1 MRSSVCAFAS
11 STAAM
16 RETVV
21 WCACF
26 LDGLF
31 LRRALTKR
39 CSSHSVLRSSAL
51 MSTSISS
58 VPLPSEGMFSR
69 MMDTTRP
76 RLSLLSLLMPAESCV
91 FSSYV
96 MSRDRSI
103 GASLASTIA
112 RFGGLGRLLPRPPP
126 PPPPRL
132 RPPPPRLA
140 TTTSGRATTSA
151 TETTRGSQP
160 RTRTP
165 KTRASSTSS
174 PWVSLSARARSSR
187 TGSPAR
193 PSTCSSSTR
202 GCLSRSRRPGC
213 CLARCCCRRCT
224 AAPSQRRWPTSA
236 ARWAACSRRSPRR
249 CLTGPTSSI
258 GATATVTTAPLTIT
272 TRRLSPRRSRRPWGA
287 ARCRPPRTSLFRCSS
302 TSRCRP
308 RGAGTARRRG
318 RHPRRRMLI
327 RRSWPR
333 RRRRRRRSV
342 QPVRRRGARPW
353 RVRCP

>member
-1 MRSSVCAFAS
+1 MASCRGPTRRASRGQAAASRRSATLTATRRRPSSRAKPRHRSVSPGRRSSAS
-11 STAAM
+11 STGSSSSSSSRRRRRRRRSCRGWAAAPA
-16 RETVV
+16 T
-21 WCACF
+21 
-26 LDGLF
+26 
-31 LRRALTKR
+31 RATQ
-39 CSSHSVLRSSAL
+39 A
-51 MSTSISS
+51 T
-58 VPLPSEGMFSR
+58 PPS
-69 MMDTTRP
+69 
-76 RLSLLSLLMPAESCV
+76 
-91 FSSYV
+91 
-96 MSRDRSI
+96 
-103 GASLASTIA
+103 
-112 RFGGLGRLLPRPPP
+112 PPP

-132 RPPPPRLA
+132 RPTPPRLA

-193 PSTCSSSTR
+193 PSTCLSSTR

-224 AAPSQRRWPTSA
+224 AAPSQRRWRTSA

-258 GATATVTTAPLTIT
+258 GATATATTALLTIT
-272 TRRLSPRRSRRPWGA
+272 TRRLSPRRSRRPWVA
-287 ARCRPPRTSLFRCSS
+287 ARCRPPRTSRFRCSS

-308 RGAGTARRRG
+308 RGAGTARRGG

-333 RRRRRRRSV
+333 RRRRWRRSV
-342 QPVRRRGARPW
+342 QPARRRGARPW